1 MKPHVSESSS
11 FVSMCH
17 LPISRRSVL
26 LSPGSNSRSPK
37 LSASVVSS
45 AVCFLQDAEVQELR
59 EVVQV
64 LEEEVTSLRC
74 ALSPPVLL
82 RRKKMQQIG
91 RSWQQRHC
99 RQVAQ
104 PMFQHLFWN
113 CCSGPVDGCHSQTL
127 QSRPLFHDP

>member
-1 MKPHVSESSS
+1 MKLHVSESSS

-37 LSASVVSS
+37 MSASVVSS
-45 AVCFLQDAEVQELR
+45 AVCLLQDAEVQELR

-104 PMFQHLFWN
+104 PMFQHLF
-113 CCSGPVDGCHSQTL
+113 GIAALGL
-127 QSRPLFHDP
+127 